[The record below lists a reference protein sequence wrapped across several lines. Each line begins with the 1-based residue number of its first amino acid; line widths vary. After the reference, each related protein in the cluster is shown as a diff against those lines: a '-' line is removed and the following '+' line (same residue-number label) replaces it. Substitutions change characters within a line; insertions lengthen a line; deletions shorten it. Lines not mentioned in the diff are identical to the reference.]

1 MFIIVI
7 YTTKLN
13 RGNGI
18 IVSYSGIVPEVATLG
33 LLKTNQIWEFREKR
47 ACPRRPDWRSQR
59 IRNACLRKELIF
71 YRREV
76 SLFENTNMGGL
87 T

>member
-33 LLKTNQIWEFREKR
+33 LLKTNQIWEF
-47 ACPRRPDWRSQR
+47 
-59 IRNACLRKELIF
+59 KE
-71 YRREV
+71 RRER
-76 SLFENTNMGGL
+76 FHGGQIGVL
-87 T
+87 KE